1 MLIQELRIQCDA
13 LRKNELP
20 LFAVSNRE
28 WYSLFRDEIRNSIA
42 IEGIFANRN
51 DLLNVLANKGRTSAE
66 KTAAILGYF
75 EAASTLYEYA
85 NNLYKENEFRLRLA
99 DIKQIHT
106 LLMRYEKQ
114 AGSFPKAIGAFR
126 NEDVDVFDSRFT
138 PLKHHV
144 IAEMMRLFVSWVNK
158 NLEAGIVDPLEFAVA
173 SHVLFETIH
182 PFRDGNGRAGR
193 ILLNYLLIGQ
203 GFVNI
208 AIKGI
213 RKADREQYYKALE
226 IGDDAFERMLRQFE
240 AGEKISIE
248 SAFSKSDLTL
258 IYQLVLSRLRNVLA
272 RLKSQPFSPM
282 EQDAELPLRQI
293 AQHFNYSQDYLRNM
307 INKKK
312 IPAVKKGKLWY
323 LKVRDIQ
330 TYIKNLSA

>member
-1 MLIQELRIQCDA
+1 MLIQELRVQCDA
-13 LRKNELP
+13 LRQNYLP

-28 WYSLFRDEIRNSIA
+28 WYSLFKDEIRNSIA

-51 DLLNVLANKGRTSAE
+51 DLLNVLEHKGRTSTE

-75 EAASTLYEYA
+75 EAASSLYEYA

-106 LLMRYEKQ
+106 LLMRYEMQ
-114 AGSFPKAIGAFR
+114 VGSFSAAIGDFR
-126 NEDVDVFDSRFT
+126 NEDVDVIESKFT
-138 PLKHHV
+138 PLKHDK
-144 IAEMMRLFVSWVNK
+144 IRDMMHLFVSWVNK
-158 NLEAGIVDPLEFAVA
+158 NIGNGIDDPMRLAVA
-173 SHVLFETIH
+173 AHVLFETIH
-182 PFRDGNGRAGR
+182 PFRDGNGRVGR

-213 RKADREQYYKALE
+213 RKEDRERYYQALE
-226 IGDDAFERMLRQFE
+226 VGDDEFEQMLRQFE
-240 AGEKISIE
+240 AGADISIE
-248 SAFSKSDLTL
+248 KRCHRSDLAL
-258 IYQLVLSRLRNVLA
+258 IYQLVLNRLQDVLK
-272 RLKSQPFSPM
+272 RLQNQRLVPAGP
-282 EQDAELPLRQI
+282 DAVLPLRQI

-307 INKKK
+307 INKGK

-323 LKVRDIQ
+323 VKIRDIQ
-330 TYIKNLSA
+330 AYIENLSS